1 LDGLCN
7 WGLARFRW
15 QLALVAGAAAAIALV
30 LISAGSGQ
38 AQPTSDAGSAGSGQF
53 QFEPLPASAPCTP
66 GGDPAQPLLL
76 PEGYTQSVIA
86 SEPQFPDLPDMNTQN
101 ETGPDAGRYLYR
113 THETSSNSA
122 VTLTDLETG
131 TTSTLAQ
138 RTDWERFDGI
148 VWTPWGTILVAE
160 ETNAAAIRDPE
171 VPQAEAGLVYELF
184 PDPNDPTKLDLTKGG
199 GDGIAPRPALGSKSH
214 EGMRFDAQGNLYS
227 ISESNPGYIFKFVPD
242 RRNDLSSGQL
252 YALKVVEPTGDRT
265 GEAIWVPL
273 DRAAVQVNATAA
285 ATAAGATGYN
295 RPEDV
300 EITTSTG
307 NSHGGAARTLY
318 VSVTDPSTDSRV
330 LAVDLREPAGG
341 SAHETAYVYDYVR
354 AGLNAPADFAWPDN
368 LALDRAGNLY
378 IAEDPPTN
386 PVGQGADIWVAEPPT
401 AGDQHLPAEN
411 VVRFASLTDCNAEP
425 TGIYFKMTGRSNGG
439 TVDNNSGT
447 LFVNIQH
454 RGGDFMDKAVAVTE
468 GDSTTNP

>member
-1 LDGLCN
+1 LEGLWN
-7 WGLARFRW
+7 GWLARLHW
-15 QLALVAGAAAAIALV
+15 PLALVAGAAAAVALV
-30 LISAGSGQ
+30 LTSAGSGL
-38 AQPTSDAGSAGSGQF
+38 AQPASDEGGVGSGQF
-53 QFEPLPASAPCTP
+53 QFDPLPTSAPCTP

-76 PEGYTQSVIA
+76 PAGYTQSVVA

-101 ETGPDAGRYLYR
+101 ETGKDAGRYLYR
-113 THETSSNSA
+113 THEVGGNAA
-122 VTLTDLETG
+122 VTVTDLETG
-131 TTSTLAQ
+131 QTSTLAQ
-138 RTDWERFDGI
+138 RADWERFDGI
-148 VWTPWGTILVAE
+148 VWTPWGTILAAE
-160 ETNAAAIRDPE
+160 ETNAAALKDPE

-184 PDPNDPTKLDLTKGG
+184 PDPNDPTKLDTTKGG

-214 EGMRFDAQGNLYS
+214 EGMRFDSQGNLYS
-227 ISESNPGYIFKFVPD
+227 ISESNPGYIFRFVPD
-242 RRNDLSSGQL
+242 RRGDLSSGQL
-252 YALKVVEPTGDRT
+252 YALKVVAPTGDRT

-285 ATAAGATGYN
+285 ATAAGATSYN

-300 EITTSTG
+300 EIATSTG
-307 NSHGGAARTLY
+307 NSHGGAAETLY

-341 SAHETAYVYDYVR
+341 KTHDTAYVYDYVR
-354 AGLNAPADFAWPDN
+354 AGLNAPADFSWPDN

-386 PVGQGADIWVAEPPT
+386 PVGQGADIWMAEPPR

-425 TGIYFKMTGRSNGG
+425 TGIYFKMTGRNNGS
-439 TVDNNSGT
+439 TVENGSGT
-447 LFVNIQH
+447 LFVDIQH
-454 RGGDFMDKAVAVTE
+454 RGGDGLDKAVAVTE
-468 GDSTTNP
+468 LDPNNP

>member
-1 LDGLCN
+1 LEGLWN
-7 WGLARFRW
+7 WRLACLRW
-15 QLALVAGAAAAIALV
+15 PLALLAGAAAAIALV
-30 LISAGSGQ
+30 LITAGSGL
-38 AQPTSDAGSAGSGQF
+38 AASNAGGAGSGQF
-53 QFEPLPASAPCTP
+53 QFTPLPESAPCTP
-66 GGDPAQPLLL
+66 GGDPEQPLLL
-76 PEGYTQSVIA
+76 PAGYTQSVVA
-86 SEPQFPDLPDMNTQN
+86 SKPQFPDLPDMNTQN
-101 ETGPDAGRYLYR
+101 ETGVDAGRYLYR
-113 THETSSNSA
+113 PHEVNGNAA
-122 VTLTDLETG
+122 VSVTDLETG
-131 TTSTLAQ
+131 QTSTLAQ
-138 RTDWERFDGI
+138 RLDWERFDSI

-160 ETNAAAIRDPE
+160 ETNAAALKDPE

-184 PDPNDPTKLDLTKGG
+184 PDPNDPSKLDTTKGG
-199 GDGIAPRPALGSKSH
+199 GDGIVVRPALGSKSH

-227 ISESNPGYIFKFVPD
+227 ISESNPGYVFRFVPD

-300 EITTSTG
+300 EIATSTG
-307 NSHGGAARTLY
+307 NSHGGATTLY

-341 SAHETAYVYDYVR
+341 SAHDTAFVYDYVR
-354 AGLNAPADFAWPDN
+354 PGLNAPAGFEWPDN

-411 VVRFASLTDCNAEP
+411 VVRFASLTDCTAEP
-425 TGIYFKMTGRSNGG
+425 TGIYFKTTGRNNGG
-439 TVDNNSGT
+439 TVDNSSGT

-454 RGGDFMDKAVAVTE
+454 RGGDTLDKAVAVSE
-468 GDSTTNP
+468 LDPNSP

>member
-1 LDGLCN
+1 MEDLWNG
-7 WGLARFRW
+7 GLARLRW
-15 QLALVAGAAAAIALV
+15 PFALVAGAAAAIVLV

-38 AQPTSDAGSAGSGQF
+38 AQPTSDASSAGSGQF
-53 QFEPLPASAPCTP
+53 QFDPLPASAPCTP

-113 THETSSNSA
+113 THETSGNSA

-131 TTSTLAQ
+131 TTSTFAQ
-138 RTDWERFDGI
+138 RADWERFDGI

-214 EGMRFDAQGNLYS
+214 EGMRFDPHGSLYS

-242 RRNDLSSGQL
+242 KRGDLSSGQL

-273 DRAAVQVNATAA
+273 DRASVQVNANAA
-285 ATAAGATGYN
+285 AAAVGATGYN

-307 NSHGGAARTLY
+307 NNRGGATTLY

-330 LAVDLREPAGG
+330 LGVDLREPAGG
-341 SAHETAYVYDYVR
+341 SAHDTAFVYDYVR
-354 AGLNAPADFAWPDN
+354 TGLNAPADFAWPDN

-378 IAEDPPTN
+378 IAEDPPVN
-386 PVGQGADIWVAEPPT
+386 PVGQGADIWVAEPPSKV
-401 AGDQHLPAEN
+401 GQNLPAGS
-411 VVRFASLTDCNAEP
+411 VVRFASVTDCNAEP
-425 TGIYFKMTGRSNGG
+425 TGIYFKMTGRSNGS

-454 RGGDFMDKAVAVTE
+454 RGGDGQDKAVAVSE
-468 GDSTTNP
+468 LDSTNNP